1 MEEQFGYKKL
11 IIWQNSYNLRILIYN
26 ITKRF
31 SSIEVRRV
39 SQMRDA
45 ARSVKQNIQEGYFKS
60 TKSFISY
67 LRISLGS
74 LSELQGDVLD
84 CFDDKLISQKEF
96 EDLDELIGK
105 TQFLLNRTIKGLNKK
120 QEFLVK

>member
-1 MEEQFGYKKL
+1 MEEKFGYKKL

-31 SSIEVRRV
+31 ASIEIRRV

-74 LSELQGDVLD
+74 VSELQGDVQD
-84 CFDDKLISQKEF
+84 CFDDKLISEEEFKE
-96 EDLDELIGK
+96 LDKLIGK
-105 TQFLLNRTIKGLNKK
+105 TQFLLNQTIRGLNNKK
-120 QEFLVK
+120 ES